1 LSSNLY
7 KDFTNKKNHEKLP
20 LEAIGAFK
28 SFVVKATPTQPF
40 NALREKIFWEFWC
53 EIQDVGGK

>member
-40 NALREKIFWEFWC
+40 NALREKIF
-53 EIQDVGGK
+53 